1 MLLKVT
7 RTCIFSTKNSD
18 VLSITADSG
27 DESFESFV
35 SKDIVKAEKRQASK
49 MNKIRSTAGSALQNH
64 NEQWPSTS
72 TTKPSSECKNGGK
85 RKSSGNNY

>member
-1 MLLKVT
+1 
-7 RTCIFSTKNSD
+7 
-18 VLSITADSG
+18 
-27 DESFESFV
+27 
-35 SKDIVKAEKRQASK
+35 
-49 MNKIRSTAGSALQNH
+49 MNKIRATAGSAVQNH